1 MASRATLESYFY
13 YLRPAQRFPHQL
25 TPCCPPFGYLFIHFT
40 NPIITPS
47 RTAELLIS
55 HYQTLSHSP
64 ERGDLFLPPD
74 AGAQVSCPV
83 SWALATLG
91 CLLRFFPFVHL
102 FQLFFTSELALAASG
117 VRFLFLLKAGTPV
130 PLHMVL
136 FCTLERCDQIFAL
149 GPGPA
154 RASSCTLRYFP
165 TLTRLFPPHVLLN
178 TPAAQARQTLLKDR
192 AEMASSSGPSSFAA
206 TGSLVRF

>member
-1 MASRATLESYFY
+1 MASRATLESSFY

-25 TPCCPPFGYLFIHFT
+25 TPCCPPFGYLFIRFT

-64 ERGDLFLPPD
+64 ERGDLFLLPGG
-74 AGAQVSCPV
+74 GAQVSCPI

-91 CLLRFFPFVHL
+91 CLLRFIPLVHL

-136 FCTLERCDQIFAL
+136 FCTPERCDQIFAL
-149 GPGPA
+149 GPALCGTFPPLL
-154 RASSCTLRYFP
+154 ASSHHTFC
-165 TLTRLFPPHVLLN
+165 
-178 TPAAQARQTLLKDR
+178 
-192 AEMASSSGPSSFAA
+192 
-206 TGSLVRF
+206 

>member
-1 MASRATLESYFY
+1 MASRATLESSFY

-64 ERGDLFLPPD
+64 ERGDLFLLPGG
-74 AGAQVSCPV
+74 GAQVSCPI

-91 CLLRFFPFVHL
+91 CLLRFFPICTFIPIILHVRTCSGCQWGQISL
-102 FQLFFTSELALAASG
+102 PSQSRYASPFAYG
-117 VRFLFLLKAGTPV
+117 TVLHSGEVRPNIC
-130 PLHMVL
+130 PW
-136 FCTLERCDQIFAL
+136 
-149 GPGPA
+149 P
-154 RASSCTLRYFP
+154 CTLRYFP

-192 AEMASSSGPSSFAA
+192 AEMVGSSGPRSFAA
-206 TGSLVRF
+206 TGSPVRF